1 MTYTIY
7 LDPEEHETVQLRDD
21 TKTFHKKITGTLVG
35 ELKQMYNPW
44 LKIKPYLETTMIA
57 NNVAK
62 HLSHLKSFRKGQL
75 LA

>member
-21 TKTFHKKITGTLVG
+21 TKHCIKITGTVVG

-44 LKIKPYLETTMIA
+44 LKIKPYLETMMMA